1 MIKIGYVISHL
12 ENTGPVNILYGIIK
26 YLDRN
31 KFEPYIITLKP
42 EKKNTRKKE
51 FETLRVEVIEN
62 IISNFNVVF
71 KRDEFLERKIKEL
84 GIKILH
90 THCLPSTILVANL
103 KLKNI
108 KKINTLHW
116 DFSTDLIYKF
126 GRVKGYIF
134 KKLYVKALKKMDLN
148 ISCGEGVSKL
158 NQIHSGIES
167 ISIMNGID
175 EEKINPENISESK
188 EQIREKLKISQEK
201 KVFIT
206 VSSIDERKNILFLAR
221 VFKEELNDFIFI
233 ILGDG
238 DKRNELIKLIKGSKN
253 IYYYGR
259 KELNEVQY
267 YLKASDFYISASKSE
282 GMPNSVLEALQ
293 FELPVIL
300 SDIEPHKEL
309 KEKIKDRVIIFRNNN
324 IMELKKIKEIKFL
337 KINKDKSYKIKDKI
351 SAKQM
356 SEKYQKVYLN
366 LIGRDKNGE
375 NS

>member
-175 EEKINPENISESK
+175 EEKINLKNIIETKK
-188 EQIREKLKISQEK
+188 EIRKKLGVNEEK
-201 KVFIT
+201 KIFIT
-206 VSSIDERKNILFLAR
+206 IGLIDERKNVLFLAE
-221 VFKEELNDFIFI
+221 VFKKYLKEHILI
-233 ILGDG
+233 IIGDG
-238 DKRNELIKLIKGSKN
+238 EKRIELEKLLKECKN
-253 IYYYGR
+253 IHYYG
-259 KELNEVQY
+259 KKDLLGIQY
-267 YLKASDFYISASKSE
+267 YLKCSDFYISASRSE
-282 GMPNSVLEALQ
+282 GIPNSVLEALQ
-293 FELPVIL
+293 FNLPLIL
-300 SDIEPHKEL
+300 SDIEAHREIIQL
-309 KEKIKDRVIIFRNNN
+309 NDKIGFIFENNN
-324 IMELKKIKEIKFL
+324 EIDLKKKMRL
-337 KINKDKSYKIKDKI
+337 
-351 SAKQM
+351 
-356 SEKYQKVYLN
+356 
-366 LIGRDKNGE
+366 
-375 NS
+375 

>member
-356 SEKYQKVYLN
+356 S
-366 LIGRDKNGE
+366 
-375 NS
+375 

>member
-188 EQIREKLKISQEK
+188 EQIREKLKIS
-201 KVFIT
+201 I
-206 VSSIDERKNILFLAR
+206 
-221 VFKEELNDFIFI
+221 
-233 ILGDG
+233 
-238 DKRNELIKLIKGSKN
+238 
-253 IYYYGR
+253 
-259 KELNEVQY
+259 
-267 YLKASDFYISASKSE
+267 
-282 GMPNSVLEALQ
+282 
-293 FELPVIL
+293 
-300 SDIEPHKEL
+300 
-309 KEKIKDRVIIFRNNN
+309 
-324 IMELKKIKEIKFL
+324 
-337 KINKDKSYKIKDKI
+337 
-351 SAKQM
+351 
-356 SEKYQKVYLN
+356 
-366 LIGRDKNGE
+366 
-375 NS
+375 